1 MSALI
6 TTIKHCTCCS
16 NKLIGKPNEQM
27 ASRFERCKL
36 AFFSDDM
43 TIYIRDPV
51 KFTERPVETNKRF
64 FNKTV
69 HYEIYVPKINEK

>member
-1 MSALI
+1 
-6 TTIKHCTCCS
+6 
-16 NKLIGKPNEQM
+16 M